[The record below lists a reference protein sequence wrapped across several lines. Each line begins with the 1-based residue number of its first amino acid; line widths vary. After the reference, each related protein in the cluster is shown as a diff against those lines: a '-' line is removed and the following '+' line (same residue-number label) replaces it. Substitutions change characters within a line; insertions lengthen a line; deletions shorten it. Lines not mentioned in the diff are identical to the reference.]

1 MNRDKICY
9 ADDHEF
15 QKQMSDLL
23 VGKSIIKVESFGDAD
38 AELTL
43 SNGTVL
49 FAEGNTGCGGCN
61 NGWYELKELN
71 GCENAITRVEASDDG
86 ETYNLFVYAENK
98 KITCLSYEG
107 YDNGY
112 YGTGYTITVRPKKEE
127 PACTQD

>member
-1 MNRDKICY
+1 MSRDKVY
-9 ADDHEF
+9 DANDYDF
-15 QKQMSDLL
+15 QQNVSAVL
-23 VGKSIIKVESFGDAD
+23 VGKSIINVEQLNNAD

-43 SNGTVL
+43 SDGTVL
-49 FAEGNTGCGGCN
+49 FAEGNTGCGGCG

-71 GCENAITRVEASDDG
+71 GCKNAITRVEASDDG
-86 ETYNLFVYAENK
+86 EAYNLFVYSENK

-112 YGTGYTITVRPKKEE
+112 YGTGYTMTVRQKKEE

>member
-1 MNRDKICY
+1 MRRDKVY
-9 ADDHEF
+9 DANDHDF
-15 QKQMSDLL
+15 QQNMSTTL
-23 VGKSIIKVESFGDAD
+23 VGKSIIKVESLNNAD

-43 SNGTVL
+43 SDGTIL

-61 NGWYELKELN
+61 NGRYELKELN

-86 ETYNLFVYAENK
+86 EAYNLFVYSENK

-112 YGTGYTITVRPKKEE
+112 YGTGYTITVRQKKEE